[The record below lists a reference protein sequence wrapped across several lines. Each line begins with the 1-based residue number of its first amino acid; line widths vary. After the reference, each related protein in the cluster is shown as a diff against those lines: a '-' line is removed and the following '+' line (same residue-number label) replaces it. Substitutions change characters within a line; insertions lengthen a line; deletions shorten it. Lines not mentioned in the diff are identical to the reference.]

1 MKYRNDLKK
10 RILAG
15 LLAGAALCLT
25 VPAAQAATV
34 VPNTQL
40 PDGGHFI
47 GGDTAGTIKPNGTQM
62 DIHQNNQN
70 AVIVWDKGFNV
81 GANATV
87 NFTAAEAYKDNFNTL
102 NYDKSG
108 SLSQIYGTIN
118 AQGGN
123 IYIVNPNGVEI
134 GNSAQ
139 INTGS
144 LYVSNKNLDDKIYE
158 GMDIPQDMDAFVRS
172 GQSTDAVLMSLGNIN
187 ANTVTFEGSR
197 IVIDTER
204 IKDENGDKKL
214 GADKITIRT
223 NDASNVVIGYDAY
236 DKGNKTYAG
245 ANSTEAI
252 ATVNGQT
259 MTKADGYMWVEDI
272 EQLQA
277 INTNLSGNYALRN
290 SIDATATQDWNV
302 NAGTGIK
309 EGFQSLGTSAEA
321 FNGKFDGLDYNIFN
335 LNINRADENNVGL
348 FGVVGDNAVIN
359 NVTLVGG
366 TVTGGTNVGALA
378 GSVQGGAHISNVT
391 NSASVTGMSNVGGIA
406 GSSDDAEFTG
416 LINTGTIKAEK
427 STDASNAGGLIGSM
441 NGSTLGGESYNLGA
455 VSADNYNVGGLV
467 GYAVDSVIGNEDTK
481 DEGGNV
487 IAEGTTVYNRL
498 NVTGAYN
505 VGGIVGNMEGTQ
517 VYNAENSGDV
527 SALSHTTGNYAY
539 HSAHYAN
546 NGIYNVSGVYLAN
559 VGGIAGSSSDGS
571 LISGAL
577 NLGEV
582 SSGSAEENGYT
593 YYTAGNVGG
602 IVGSAVDTNITNATN
617 RENNIRGAHNVG
629 GIAGYFSGSGTV
641 SNGINDGGDILATG
655 ARDDRG
661 FVKEWVRL
669 GNAGGEEA
677 IIGNMGGIVG
687 YMDGDDV
694 YVTSSANRGTVH
706 SQDITGSTVQ
716 PVSQAAN
723 AGGIVGKIDRD
734 KTKTMEDVKSDV
746 TVAAVSNS
754 YNTGDVRG
762 YMAVGGI
769 AGMMY
774 NGEIAGSY
782 NLGNITTTRN
792 AESFGTGNYYSV
804 NMGGIVGDT
813 TEGTTASALLYDVY
827 NKGQIGDETFNYY
840 ARHVGGIVGRL
851 SGKVEKAYNAGDI
864 YNGYNVTG
872 GIAGWF
878 ADGSINN
885 SFNVGN
891 ITVVNNENGLA
902 GIQAGGIAGGASI
915 GTSISNVYNL
925 GTIRGFQNANTAYGY
940 AVGGIVGAFI
950 GDGSGTISNA
960 YTTGN
965 LYLNTGGNSTTNGLG
980 SIYGSNNRYSQTIS
994 VNHGFYIKPETTG
1007 VFQDLSNTNTDVTTI
1022 NYADR
1027 TDASKYEGFT
1037 FTSQNGG
1044 TVEGSGD
1051 WRIYAGNTLPI
1062 LNAFLPDAEDYFDQ
1076 YGDNT
1081 ALNGAGISS
1090 IQYGTAY
1097 DPFLTI
1103 IHAADGTA
1111 NLAFDWSALGLS
1123 DDAGLAV
1130 YGSSLTLN
1138 NFSTKGYFSG
1148 ILYSDGA
1155 LDLNGGENHNDIL
1168 FGSAANLYGSSV
1180 DISTEGTVTSYG
1192 NIYATASDD
1201 KDTKKG
1207 NVTIEGG
1214 EVNLYGKINF
1224 SRGQETAVPGI
1235 AASEGASAITA
1246 DEVRN
1251 PHFAMETVGDR
1262 YAYNPNKGDQP
1273 GDTLAGDVTI
1283 TATNGDVNLYYGQ
1296 EENGLIT
1303 SAGNLTV
1310 NAAGNIYSDS
1320 DLAVEGNITF
1330 NAPGEKVLD
1339 ITNIGIVR
1347 AEEFMDA
1354 IDKALQELGVDMN
1367 NPASVSGSEQEVRA
1381 EIQKILAVYD
1391 PQYKVDYVTEIYEA
1405 LAGKNDKDVDWLADN
1420 APLNLLHDF
1429 LHNFTGDTGHSISFR
1444 GSSDGKLTI
1453 DMWDEEQ
1460 GVFDLNQYDS
1470 NYGRGD
1476 EVHTLGDELSSL
1488 NIQVETAP
1496 ETVEAVTPKDYVYIW
1511 VADGNQLAGIQ
1522 KYYDAHEYDEDDDG
1536 NVVGT
1541 DILSYNFALK
1551 NDIDASNVTDY
1562 VAIGTDTA
1570 NGFTGTFDGR
1580 DNRIIGLNMTNSS
1593 GNAGLFD
1600 TIGDGGT
1607 VTDLRIYSSTFR
1619 GGHHAGAVAG
1629 VNHGTITDVT
1639 AFGNVVTVTG
1649 ESSDSTHWSAGGIVG
1664 RNDSAVSGGTTPL
1677 IDNVT
1682 VIGTVASE
1690 TKRAYVGG
1698 IAGLNHADAKIQNS
1712 ISNSAVN
1719 SDEGDATA
1727 LGGVV
1732 GVNAGEVVSVESL
1745 GVTVGVYYGDADD
1758 LNRYSDQTGGI
1769 AGSNSGTI
1777 TNAYNESVV
1786 SGRTQIGGI
1795 VGFNT
1800 ASGSVENVAN
1810 ASSVTGEADPD
1821 AEGDAPNV
1829 SEYVGGLAGKNT
1841 GTISNGRN
1849 SGEISGNNF
1858 VGGLVGGNAVGN
1870 NPNNVGKLTNL
1881 VNDSSASITGDNYV
1895 GGIAGSNAG
1904 IISADEDNDNLINR
1918 GTITGQQYVGG
1929 VAGVNTGTIA
1939 NTNNDVD
1946 LHIKNSE
1953 EKAEFFGGVVGS
1965 NEKDGTITNA
1975 TNHASVSA
1983 DGASYV
1989 GGVVGKNDG
1998 VLSGMN
2004 GNYGTV
2010 SGKDFVGGVAGEN
2023 TQALSGVNAVNQGDV
2038 TAKEGGAG
2046 GIFAVNSGKITDS
2059 TFTSSGAVSGTTGTG
2074 ASGTGGIFGVNE
2086 ADIENSTLENKGYTD
2101 EDDVFHDSIVT
2112 GTSNTGGL
2120 IGINTGDVSTSSL
2133 KNEADIKVEGDN
2145 VSNIG
2150 GLIGQNS
2157 GTITGGQDANDSG
2170 YYKYQI
2176 YNNGT
2181 ITVTDSGSNIGGL
2194 IGNNAQENGK
2204 AGSLTAGYNTGAIEA
2219 SGSTNVGGIA
2229 GTNAGTLDQVFNTV
2243 IAADGQNQ
2251 TITGSTSVGGIAGT
2265 NTGSISNAYNT
2276 SIVTGTAADAVSG
2289 SIAGTNSNT
2298 ADDSISNVYST
2309 VGDNL
2314 VGSGNAATHVYDSE
2328 NGFDEENEEGSV
2340 IDKDGTVSDAPWRQY
2355 GDNNPILKVFLT
2367 QLTVNET
2374 GNDKADGKTLDE
2386 YLNLVYNGKE
2396 QDINIQDLIDKGFI
2410 TGPDGM
2416 IKKDEDGNS
2425 VSAVSDAHKNTMKND
2440 GTPDSALLYNTGN
2453 KKDAG
2458 DYYNWIAS
2466 AQIAAGNDGNPNN
2479 LGYDIDFKD
2488 NEITI
2493 GKATIKVTL
2502 EDIYRIYGNSQMY
2515 TDKDHTKT
2523 ANGYDSFWSLGTTTE
2538 VAGAADDLKNV
2549 SITVTSSSDGAVN
2562 NLAPGKTTTNNV
2574 GDYNW
2579 GVTVDIS
2586 NISQNYQLEGAGN
2599 TATSHSFTGEG
2610 KSHVGKADLNITA
2623 GSDTIYVGGTPH
2635 FSGTVDHFVN
2645 GDSFHIDFGLSADN
2659 ADLPQI
2665 ADTHNGVVGF
2675 WYDNRFYTSGTQG
2688 LQDLFGGNYNVTFKP
2703 GTLTVL
2709 ALPDGMPDI
2718 PEIPGIENHWNGLLG
2733 DNPWDRNRDFRERKA
2748 EIHYIAGGMTL

>member
-15 LLAGAALCLT
+15 LLAGAALCLAA
-25 VPAAQAATV
+25 PAAQAAGSPVSNGT
-34 VPNTQL
+34 L
-40 PDGGHFI
+40 PDGGKFVA
-47 GGDTAGTIKPNGTQM
+47 GQGTIGDPVNGKM
-62 DIHQNNQN
+62 DIHQNTQN
-70 AVIVWDKGFNV
+70 AVITWDKGFNI

-87 NFTAAEAYKDNFNTL
+87 NFTAEGAYKDNFNTL

-123 IYIVNPNGVEI
+123 IYIVNPAGVEI

-172 GQSTDAVLMSLGNIN
+172 GQSTDAALMSLGNIN
-187 ANTVTFEGSR
+187 ATTKVTFEGSR

-236 DKGNKTYAG
+236 NEGENKGTFAGKNKDVTDL
-245 ANSTEAI
+245 
-252 ATVNGQT
+252 ATVLVNGT
-259 MTKADGYMWVEDI
+259 EVGEGLFNAYMWVEDI

-321 FNGKFDGLDYNIFN
+321 FTGKFDGLDYNIFN
-335 LNINRADENNVGL
+335 LKINRETEDNVGL
-348 FGVVGDNAVIN
+348 FGVVGNDAVIN

-366 TVTGGTNVGALA
+366 SITGGTNVGALA
-378 GSVQGGAHISNVT
+378 GSVQGSAHISNIT
-391 NSASVTGMSNVGGIA
+391 NSASVTGTSNVGGIA
-406 GSSDDAEFTG
+406 GSSDGSEFTG

-441 NGSTLGGESYNLGA
+441 NGGTLGGESYNLGA

-467 GYAVDSVIGNEDTK
+467 GHAVNSIIGNKDTINEDGQTVQ
-481 DEGGNV
+481 GM
-487 IAEGTTVYNRL
+487 TVYNRL

-505 VGGIVGNMEGTQ
+505 VGGIVGNMEGSTVQ
-517 VYNAENSGDV
+517 NAENSGDV
-527 SALSHTTGNYAY
+527 TSTGYLDGTYMYHTDRNSIEGYDAATKTA
-539 HSAHYAN
+539 S
-546 NGIYNVSGVYLAN
+546 IGVQVAN
-559 VGGIAGSSSDGS
+559 VGGIAGSSSNKS
-571 LISGAL
+571 RIENAL
-577 NLGEV
+577 NLGDV
-582 SSGSAEENGYT
+582 SSNRQEGNE
-593 YYTAGNVGG
+593 YYDAGNVGG
-602 IVGSAVDTNITNATN
+602 VVGSAVDTNITNATN
-617 RENNIRGAHNVG
+617 RENEIRGAHNVG
-629 GIAGYFSGSGTV
+629 GIAGYFSGTGVV
-641 SNGINDGGDILATG
+641 SNGINDGGDIMATG
-655 ARDDRG
+655 ARATGTGSLVVNG
-661 FVKEWVRL
+661 FAQEHIRP
-669 GNAGGEEA
+669 GAGGVNEHFN
-677 IIGNMGGIVG
+677 IGNMGGIVG
-687 YMDGDDV
+687 YLEGDNV
-694 YVTSSANRGTVH
+694 SITNSANRGTVH
-706 SQDITGSTVQ
+706 TYGEYTSSSNVPDWAK
-716 PVSQAAN
+716 AAN
-723 AGGIVGKIDRD
+723 VGGIVGKIDHE
-734 KTKTMEDVKSDV
+734 KANTMEGIKNGRE
-746 TVAAVSNS
+746 TAAVSDS

-762 YMAVGGI
+762 YTGVGGI
-769 AGMMY
+769 AGLMY
-774 NGEIAGSY
+774 NGAITGSY
-782 NLGNITTTRN
+782 NEGYLSSTRQTSTSDSNNID
-792 AESFGTGNYYSV
+792 AL

-813 TEGTTASALLYDVY
+813 TEMGSAKAVLYDVY
-827 NKGQIGDETFNYY
+827 NKGQIGDATYTYFGRHIGGIAGRLTGDIEKAYNTGDIYNGFSVVGGIAGWMVTGSITNSFNTGNVTVYNQN
-840 ARHVGGIVGRL
+840 ASTSSQVGGIVG
-851 SGKVEKAYNAGDI
+851 A
-864 YNGYNVTG
+864 TG
-872 GIAGWF
+872 G
-878 ADGSINN
+878 
-885 SFNVGN
+885 NVSL
-891 ITVVNNENGLA
+891 T
-902 GIQAGGIAGGASI
+902 
-915 GTSISNVYNL
+915 NVYNL
-925 GTIRGFQNANTAYGY
+925 GTLRSFQAGTAKENSLGGIIGQVR
-940 AVGGIVGAFI
+940 VGGKA
-950 GDGSGTISNA
+950 TITNA

-965 LYLNTGGNSTTNGLG
+965 LYINGTGYIGSMVGYRENGSVSLDNT
-980 SIYGSNNRYSQTIS
+980 Y
-994 VNHGFYIKPETTG
+994 YIEPEETG
-1007 VFQDLSNTNTDVTTI
+1007 IFGTPTI
-1022 NYADR
+1022 NNDVYNAEHTLTQAEATENQDNW
-1027 TDASKYEGFT
+1027 DDFKFT
-1037 FTSQNGG
+1037 AQNNGAVTGDGEWRWYKG
-1044 TVEGSGD
+1044 T
-1051 WRIYAGNTLPI
+1051 TPI
-1062 LNAFLPDAEDYFDQ
+1062 LNAFLPNAEKYFSNNPQAMD
-1076 YGDNT
+1076 
-1081 ALNGAGISS
+1081 GIDS

-1097 DPFLTI
+1097 DPLLTI
-1103 IHAADGTA
+1103 INAAKDTA
-1111 NLAFDWSALGLS
+1111 NLTFNWQDLGINN
-1123 DDAGLAV
+1123 DAGLAV
-1130 YGSSLTLN
+1130 YGAGLTLN
-1138 NFSTKGYFSG
+1138 DFMSTGGSGYFAG
-1148 ILYSDGA
+1148 LIYSDGA
-1155 LDLNGGENHNDIL
+1155 LNINAHTSGETHDEANTNVTGNVAL
-1168 FGSAANLYGSSV
+1168 GSASELYGSSV
-1180 DISTEGTVTSYG
+1180 TIDADGQ
-1192 NIYATASDD
+1192 
-1201 KDTKKG
+1201 
-1207 NVTIEGG
+1207 VTIYGSVTATGNGTKEGDDPDTSG
-1214 EVNLYGKINF
+1214 SISITGGSVDVYGQLTSAKKD
-1224 SRGQETAVPGI
+1224 ETVRVPGI
-1235 AASEGASAITA
+1235 DGMADQWSPVKEGTSVSDSKDAMNEIGDWFGHTTGASAVTGNISITA
-1246 DEVRN
+1246 NDAEDGHVN
-1251 PHFAMETVGDR
+1251 VYYG
-1262 YAYNPNKGDQP
+1262 NKGE
-1273 GDTLAGDVTI
+1273 GII
-1283 TATNGDVNLYYGQ
+1283 TTG
-1296 EENGLIT
+1296 
-1303 SAGNLTV
+1303 GNLTV
-1310 NAAGNIYSDS
+1310 TASGNVYMDS
-1320 DLAVEGNITF
+1320 DLSIGGNLTLNAGQITNLDGTTSTAEGSE
-1330 NAPGEKVLD
+1330 AVLD
-1339 ITNIGIVR
+1339 ISNIGKVQTENGVVQSAKEGLHNFLDHFAQDGKIT
-1347 AEEFMDA
+1347 
-1354 IDKALQELGVDMN
+1354 LGGDETKIAVDMWGDG
-1367 NPASVSGSEQEVRA
+1367 AFDLTKYDIGTEEDQT
-1381 EIQKILAVYD
+1381 LAH
-1391 PQYKVDYVTEIYEA
+1391 K
-1405 LAGKNDKDVDWLADN
+1405 
-1420 APLNLLHDF
+1420 LNLLNINDG
-1429 LHNFTGDTGHSISFR
+1429 TGK
-1444 GSSDGKLTI
+1444 GKEYT
-1453 DMWDEEQ
+1453 
-1460 GVFDLNQYDS
+1460 
-1470 NYGRGD
+1470 
-1476 EVHTLGDELSSL
+1476 
-1488 NIQVETAP
+1488 
-1496 ETVEAVTPKDYVYIW
+1496 YIW
-1511 VADGNQLAGIQ
+1511 VSTGEQLAGIQ
-1522 KYYDAHEYDEDDDG
+1522 EYKDKHQDS
-1536 NVVGT
+1536 N
-1541 DILSYNFALK
+1541 ILSYNFALK
-1551 NDIDASNVTDY
+1551 NDIDASYVTDY
-1562 VAIGTDTA
+1562 KAIGTGTE
-1570 NGFTGTFDGR
+1570 NGYTGTFDGR
-1580 DNRIIGLNMTNSS
+1580 DNRIIGLTMT
-1593 GNAGLFD
+1593 GDNAGIFD
-1600 TIGDGGT
+1600 TIGADGT
-1607 VTDLRIYSSTFR
+1607 VEDLRIYSGTFS
-1619 GGHHAGAVAG
+1619 GKTNAGAVAG
-1629 VNHGTITDVT
+1629 VNNGKISNVT
-1639 AFGNVVTVTG
+1639 AFGNVVQSAGNAGGIAGKNETTDTENSAEITNASAIG
-1649 ESSDSTHWSAGGIVG
+1649 TATADGQNAIAGGIVG
-1664 RNDSAVSGGTTPL
+1664 TNTGKISDSSA
-1677 IDNVT
+1677 
-1682 VIGTVASE
+1682 
-1690 TKRAYVGG
+1690 
-1698 IAGLNHADAKIQNS
+1698 
-1712 ISNSAVN
+1712 NSAVN
-1719 SDEGDATA
+1719 ASAGNATA
-1727 LGGVV
+1727 LGGVA
-1732 GVNAGEVVSVESL
+1732 GVNTDTGTLNNVDSL
-1745 GVTVGVYYGDADD
+1745 GVTTGVYKVQGQNT
-1758 LNRYSDQTGGI
+1758 LYSDNVGGI
-1769 AGSNSGTI
+1769 AGTNSGTVK
-1777 TNAYNESVV
+1777 NVYNESIV
-1786 SGRTQIGGI
+1786 SGRDNVGGI
-1795 VGFNT
+1795 LGVNT
-1800 ASGSVENVAN
+1800 ATTTEDEGSPVSNVAN
-1810 ASSVTGEADPD
+1810 ASRVTGEANPNA
-1821 AEGDAPNV
+1821 AEDKDKT
-1829 SEYVGGLAGKNT
+1829 SDY
-1841 GTISNGRN
+1841 
-1849 SGEISGNNF
+1849 
-1858 VGGLVGGNAVGN
+1858 VGGLVGNNEGSITNGRNNGEITGN
-1870 NPNNVGKLTNL
+1870 NYVGGLVGSNGADSTLTNL
-1881 VNDSSASITGDNYV
+1881 VNDSAAAITGDNYV

-1904 IISADEDNDNLINR
+1904 SITASSVDEDGQVIEGNDNLINR

-1946 LHIKNSE
+1946 LYVKDSTAVDDN
-1953 EKAEFFGGVVGS
+1953 APQYFGGVAGWNKAAEDDDGNLVYD
-1965 NEKDGTITNA
+1965 NEGKLVVGTITNA
-1975 TNHASVSA
+1975 TNHANVSA

-2204 AGSLTAGYNTGAIEA
+2204 AGSLTAGYNTGAIKA